1 MLQRSRTPLTLHS
14 ESKGAVCVQAHFWV
28 GVKVYSMTDQF
39 STESKLATLDLEWSD
54 CGVSFFFPEI
64 TTVFLYRV

>member
-1 MLQRSRTPLTLHS
+1 MLQRSRTPLILHN

-39 STESKLATLDLEWSD
+39 SAESKLATLDWN
-54 CGVSFFFPEI
+54 GV
-64 TTVFLYRV
+64 TVVFLFSFQK